1 MIGNLDLLTLV
12 TKLYKEYKEYKEY
25 SLIAQMKNELKQLGI
40 VL

>member
-25 SLIAQMKNELKQLGI
+25 SLIAQMKNELIQLGI

>member
-12 TKLYKEYKEYKEY
+12 TKLYKEYKEY
-25 SLIAQMKNELKQLGI
+25 SLIAQMKNELIQLGI